1 MAILCAVALL
11 VFTVVGSTSALPYR
25 DFYSY
30 YWNYYYLYSQNFNG
44 DHSPPISLSEPFLF
58 FGTNFTTLYV
68 RTEN

>member
-30 YWNYYYLYSQNFNG
+30 YYYYYSQYFNG